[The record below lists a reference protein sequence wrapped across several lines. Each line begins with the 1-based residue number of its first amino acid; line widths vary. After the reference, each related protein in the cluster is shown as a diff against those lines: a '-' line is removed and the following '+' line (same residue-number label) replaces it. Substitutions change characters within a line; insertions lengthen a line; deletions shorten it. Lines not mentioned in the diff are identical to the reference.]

1 MTVIVTVLGKDRPG
15 IIATVSGALYEM
27 NANIIDISQTVM
39 REKCFTMIMMADLS
53 EMNVTLDRFKERMDD
68 CAREL
73 SMDCLLYTSSVLFL
87 LVTSISNC
95 SGRISYP
102 AWGAE
107 SSFRYSLQRGRSAL
121 LWALPSFP
129 VMKISIRASAGI
141 LPTASFV

>member
-39 REKCFTMIMMADLS
+39 REKCFTMIMMEDLS

-73 SMDCLLYTSSVLFL
+73 SMDIQVQREEIFQAMH
-87 LVTSISNC
+87 
-95 SGRISYP
+95 RI
-102 AWGAE
+102 
-107 SSFRYSLQRGRSAL
+107 
-121 LWALPSFP
+121 
-129 VMKISIRASAGI
+129 
-141 LPTASFV
+141 